1 MQHTAKGIASLGRN
15 GDDTL
20 LHVNKEEL
28 AGLQALLGPVTVNP
42 ETGLPEA
49 FQWTDILK
57 MLGVGVAS
65 AMTGGAATPA
75 LGAMGGALVGA
86 GTGAVVGGAVDA
98 ASGKGFTKNIIGNAL
113 SGAISG
119 YGGGTLNQP
128 AAGTATPP
136 IESPVSITG
145 QSLPSA
151 SAAYKPPTPAMGDPT
166 SIMAQKPSEML
177 GVKGLSP
184 VDRLTTTATIPTY
197 GGADKLAQLGA
208 EKFSATPMG
217 MEKVPITADLAKSA
231 SQMPEPGMFND
242 YTKQLGGMADKL
254 FSKEGAS
261 AAFQYGLPAASVNM
275 ALEDTSDPEA
285 QRNQQLAQLQQ
296 DEQERQYFTGLGFG
310 WSPNTNVPRQVGQT
324 VGYGQGFAIGG
335 PVDINTNV
343 GGTPM
348 NINLPARYADEF
360 VSSGAPQRLERIGFG
375 DVTPNFA
382 SGGYINLQPMGDT
395 MHPQGLIPK
404 AQPYPAA
411 TPQRREVVQ
420 DIGDTYAGGGFIE
433 GPGDGM
439 SDDIDANIEG
449 VEPVRVADGEYR
461 VSARQVAM
469 LGGGDPKKGAQILDA
484 MLKHVRAKA
493 YKDGHRGGQIKQDAG
508 KLAAEKMFQRSAKK

>member
-136 IESPVSITG
+136 IGTPGGITS
-145 QSLPSA
+145 QPISSA
-151 SAAYKPPTPAMGDPT
+151 AAAYKPAFTDPT
-166 SIMAQKPSEML
+166 QITSQPLAQA
-177 GVKGLSP
+177 GGLSP
-184 VDRLTTTATIPTY
+184 SPIAQ
-197 GGADKLAQLGA
+197 GGADKLAQIGA
-208 EKFSATPMG
+208 EKFGTSPLGTTTANITP
-217 MEKVPITADLAKSA
+217 EAAA
-231 SQMPEPGMFND
+231 RAAQMPEPGMFND